1 MSVIAAFSFIE
12 GEIGSFLL
20 RKAGSPGGEDV
31 VRYSLSVRTQ
41 NGVQRFL
48 IQKYLNGY
56 YLFGGR
62 PFNS

>member
-1 MSVIAAFSFIE
+1 M
-12 GEIGSFLL
+12 GSFLL

-31 VRYSLSVRTQ
+31 VRYSLSVRTL

-48 IQKYLNGY
+48 VQKFVTGY
-56 YLFGGR
+56 YIFGGR